1 MSDGFSNNCIRK
13 RIGLVLLTV
22 VLAFSLF
29 ACGDSQEADA
39 AGTGTESTAEVSA
52 SAGSD
57 QSAAVS
63 DASGAGSEATAE
75 VSASESEATAD
86 GITAESEA
94 TADSAASDSEATAE
108 VSPAGKSAKQLYSTG
123 SDGGYTIPPFR
134 DAKFDAGAAQ
144 SNGPASIDLSSC
156 SEGYVGMR
164 CDSDSKIKFQVV
176 KDDVTY
182 TYSVVNRTDQ
192 IFPLQM
198 GNGHCGQ

>member
-75 VSASESEATAD
+75 V
-86 GITAESEA
+86 
-94 TADSAASDSEATAE
+94 
-108 VSPAGKSAKQLYSTG
+108 
-123 SDGGYTIPPFR
+123 
-134 DAKFDAGAAQ
+134 
-144 SNGPASIDLSSC
+144 
-156 SEGYVGMR
+156 
-164 CDSDSKIKFQVV
+164 
-176 KDDVTY
+176 
-182 TYSVVNRTDQ
+182 
-192 IFPLQM
+192 
-198 GNGHCGQ
+198 